1 MKKSIIKLLTVTLA
15 AATLTGMTALPVF
28 ATNTIVDSWVG
39 SDAVK
44 ADQEHEIAANPGT
57 AITTQKTITVTN
69 VDDKSESL
77 QVMAYQ
83 LVKGTYKDGKLT
95 GYVLCDPAKAS
106 IADLAHPTATEITA
120 IASAINATENDQT
133 TLQGIR
139 MTRGTTDDTKSQFTA
154 DVEAGLYIVL
164 VSGSDTVVYNPAV
177 VAVNVTDANQIAQ
190 TALGGTVNMKT
201 YFNYPTNAYMKSS
214 QSSLEKEIVSTNAE
228 NLHAGSAAYGDE
240 VSFKIGKMTIPSY
253 SAEYKEVQ
261 YKIEDTLDPDGFA
274 GIKNLTVKVGT
285 DADNLAV
292 VSPSVDDGDPDTPD
306 VINYTLVYK
315 DKEGDLITDTE
326 KIPTN
331 AVKFVIS
338 FDNDYIMKN
347 PTKKVEITYSSK
359 IREGAQV
366 NFREHKNTATLS
378 YSNDPNDKN
387 KVKTQKSDTYHYTFG
402 IDADIN
408 YGENNN
414 FTTYELNKVTE
425 ANQTYTDG
433 VSKKPL
439 KGAEFT
445 LYSDEAMTKDIRT
458 AISDEKGHIS
468 FKGLDAATYYLKET
482 AAPSG
487 YTINEN
493 DYKITIAADLRDDG
507 SMNWYSIKTELK
519 TENGYTKIGFAKYTC
534 TDPSIGNNGDITYT
548 TIRQYNG
555 IDDVINA
562 IDPAE
567 IVNTTLVEL
576 PSTGG
581 MGTIIITVLSAIGMG
596 GFLIIFIVSIRKK
609 NRKED

>member
-44 ADQEHEIAANPGT
+44 ADQEAGIDANPGT

-77 QVMAYQ
+77 QVTAYQ

-95 GYVLCDPAKAS
+95 GYVLCDPDKAS

-120 IASAINATENDQT
+120 IASAINATGNDQT
-133 TLQGIR
+133 TLQGIQ
-139 MTRGTTDDTKSQFTA
+139 MTRGTTDNTKSQFTA

-164 VSGSDTVVYNPAV
+164 VSGSDTVIYNPAV
-177 VAVNVTDANQIAQ
+177 VAVNVTDANQIAL
-190 TALGGTVNMKT
+190 TASGGTVDMKT
-201 YFNYPTNAYMKSS
+201 YFNYPANAYMKSS
-214 QSSLEKEIVSTNAE
+214 QSSLEKEIVSTHADNP
-228 NLHAGSAAYGDE
+228 HAGSAAYGDE

-274 GIKNLTVKVGT
+274 GIKDLTVKVGT
-285 DADNLAV
+285 DDDLAE
-292 VSPSVDDGDPDTPD
+292 VSPSVDDDNDPATPD

-315 DKEGDLITDTE
+315 DKEDAPITQTE
-326 KIPTN
+326 KISTD

-366 NFREHKNTATLS
+366 NFYEHKNTATLS
-378 YSNDPNDKN
+378 YSNDPNDKT

-408 YGENNN
+408 YGASNN

-433 VSKKPL
+433 VSEKPL
-439 KGAEFT
+439 KGAVFT
-445 LYSDEAMTKDIRT
+445 LYSDEEMTTGIRT
-458 AISDEKGHIS
+458 ATSDEKGHIS

-493 DYKITIAADLRDDG
+493 DYKITIAADLSADG
-507 SMNWYSIKTELK
+507 YMNWYSITTELK
-519 TENGYTKIGFAKYTC
+519 TENGYTQIGFAKYTC
-534 TDPSIGNNGDITYT
+534 TDRSIDNDGNITYT
-548 TIRQYNG
+548 AIQQNNG
-555 IDDVINA
+555 IEDVTNA

-567 IVNTTLVEL
+567 IVNTTLVVL

>member
-1 MKKSIIKLLTVTLA
+1 MLTVTLA

-28 ATNTIVDSWVG
+28 AKNTIVNQWVG
-39 SDAVK
+39 SDAVE
-44 ADQEHEIAANPGT
+44 ADQEHGIAANPGT
-57 AITTQKTITVTN
+57 AITTKKTITVTN

-95 GYVLCDPAKAS
+95 GYVLCDPDKAS
-106 IADLAHPTATEITA
+106 IADLAQPTATEITA
-120 IASAINATENDQT
+120 IASAINATGNDQT

-164 VSGSDTVVYNPAV
+164 VSGSDTVIYNPAV

-190 TALGGTVNMKT
+190 TASGGTVDMKE
-201 YFNYPTNAYMKSS
+201 YFIYPANAYMKSS

-228 NLHAGSAAYGDE
+228 NPAENPHAESAAYGDK

-274 GIKNLTVKVGT
+274 GIKDLTVKVGT
-285 DADNLAV
+285 DADNLAE
-292 VSPSVDDGDPDTPD
+292 VSPSVDDDSDPDAPD

-315 DKEGDLITDTE
+315 DKKGDLITDTE
-326 KIPTN
+326 KISTD
-331 AVKFVIS
+331 AVTFVIS

-366 NFREHKNTATLS
+366 NFYEHKNTATLS

-402 IDADIN
+402 IDAAIN

-433 VSKKPL
+433 VSEKPL

-445 LYSDEAMTKDIRT
+445 LYSDEAMTNDIRT
-458 AISDEKGHIS
+458 AISDDKGHIS

-493 DYKITIAADLRDDG
+493 DYKITIAADLSADG
-507 SMNWYSIKTELK
+507 YMNWYSIKTELK
-519 TENGYTKIGFAKYTC
+519 TENGYTQIGFAKYTC
-534 TDPSIGNNGDITYT
+534 TDRSIDNDGNITYT
-548 TIRQYNG
+548 AIQQNNG
-555 IDDVINA
+555 IEGVTNA

>member
-1 MKKSIIKLLTVTLA
+1 MLTVTLA

-28 ATNTIVDSWVG
+28 ATNTIVNKWVG
-39 SDAVK
+39 SDAVE
-44 ADQEHEIAANPGT
+44 ADQEHGIAANPGT
-57 AITTQKTITVTN
+57 AITTKQTITVTN

-77 QVMAYQ
+77 QVTAYQ

-95 GYVLCDPAKAS
+95 GYVLCDPDKAS

-120 IASAINATENDQT
+120 IASAINATGNDQT
-133 TLQGIR
+133 TLQGIQ
-139 MTRGTTDDTKSQFTA
+139 MTRGTTDNTKSQFTA

-164 VSGSDTVVYNPAV
+164 VSGSDTVIYNPAV
-177 VAVNVTDANQIAQ
+177 VAVNVTDANQIAL
-190 TALGGTVNMKT
+190 TASGGTVDMKK
-201 YFNYPTNAYMKSS
+201 YFIYPANAYMKSS

-228 NLHAGSAAYGDE
+228 NPAENPHAESAAYGDK

-274 GIKNLTVKVGT
+274 GIKDLTVKVGT
-285 DADNLAV
+285 DADNLAE
-292 VSPSVDDGDPDTPD
+292 VSPSVDDDNDPDTPD
-306 VINYTLVYK
+306 AINYTLVYK
-315 DKEGDLITDTE
+315 DKKGDPITNTE
-326 KIPTN
+326 KIPTD
-331 AVKFVIS
+331 AVTFVIS

-366 NFREHKNTATLS
+366 NFYEHKNTATLS
-378 YSNDPNDKN
+378 YSNDPNDKT

-408 YGENNN
+408 YEASNN

-433 VSKKPL
+433 VSEKPL
-439 KGAEFT
+439 KDAVFT
-445 LYSDEAMTKDIRT
+445 LYSDEAMTNGIRT
-458 AISDEKGHIS
+458 AISDNKGHIS

-493 DYKITIAADLRDDG
+493 DYKITIAAGLLDDG

-519 TENGYTKIGFAKYTC
+519 TENGYTQIGFAKYTC
-534 TDPSIGNNGDITYT
+534 TNPSIGNDGSITYT
-548 TIRQYNG
+548 AIQQNNG
-555 IDDVINA
+555 IEDVTNA